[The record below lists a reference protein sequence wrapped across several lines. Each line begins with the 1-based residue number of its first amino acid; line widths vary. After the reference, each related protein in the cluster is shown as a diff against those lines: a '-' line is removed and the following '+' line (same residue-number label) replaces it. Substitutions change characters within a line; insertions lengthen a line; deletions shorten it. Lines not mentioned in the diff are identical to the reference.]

1 METISEKLNHIE
13 TGNRLAIYSALAE
26 ALNYPSQELAMG
38 LKRRRLCT
46 PTVPCIA
53 NLGLNHLSDQLID
66 LGKKYAELPQ
76 SAEDIRLALEKEYTW
91 MCFASKPRLVY
102 LFESVYRE
110 GKLLQESTF
119 DIARLY
125 YEAGLK
131 MDEGFQ
137 LPPDHIAVEME
148 FMAYL
153 CHNELEARQQ
163 GDKEKEDYA
172 GALQK
177 TVLDNHLAAFAC
189 QFAEKLSLY
198 AESDFYKTMAWIITV
213 LFREFSEAS
222 KTKEEKSC

>member
-1 METISEKLNHIE
+1 MRVSKCMETIAKKLNQIE
-13 TGNRLAIYSALAE
+13 TDKRLAIYSALAQ
-26 ALNYPSQELAMG
+26 ALNYPTRELAEG
-38 LKRRRLCT
+38 LKSGDYALQLSHALQT
-46 PTVPCIA
+46 A
-53 NLGLNHLSDQLID
+53 GLNDLSDQLTD
-66 LGKKYAELPQ
+66 MGKKYAELPE
-76 SAEDIRLALEKEYTW
+76 SVEAIRLALEKEYTW

-110 GKLLQESTF
+110 GKLSQESTF

-131 MDEGFQ
+131 MDENFQ

-153 CHNELEARQQ
+153 CLKELEAFQQ

-172 GALQK
+172 DELQK
-177 TVLDNHLAAFAC
+177 TVLENHLAAFAC
-189 QFAEKLSLY
+189 QFSDKLGLY
-198 AESDFYKTMAWIITV
+198 AESDFYKTMAWTITA

-222 KTKEEKSC
+222 

>member
-1 METISEKLNHIE
+1 MQTISEKLNHIE
-13 TGNRLAIYSALAE
+13 TGNRLTIYSALAA

-38 LKRRRLCT
+38 LKNGDYALQLSHALQT
-46 PTVPCIA
+46 A
-53 NLGLNHLSDQLID
+53 GLNHLSDQLIN

-76 SAEDIRLALEKEYTW
+76 RAEDIRLALEKEYTW

-119 DIARLY
+119 DIAHLY

-131 MDEGFQ
+131 MDENFQ

-172 GALQK
+172 GELQK
-177 TVLDNHLAAFAC
+177 TVLDNHLAAFAY
-189 QFAEKLSLY
+189 QFAEKLGLY

-213 LFREFSEAS
+213 LFKDLSEVS
-222 KTKEEKSC
+222 